1 MKGTFKK
8 VLAMA
13 LAMTMAAGVLT
24 GCGGKILWQ
33 IHLHPVKQQ
42 QPEVKQQAQ
51 QVLQIHLRMPL
62 AVIRVPT

>member
-24 GCGGKILWQ
+24 GCGAIIPDQ
-33 IHLHPVKQQ
+33 CHLF
-42 QPEVKQQAQ
+42 
-51 QVLQIHLRMPL
+51 
-62 AVIRVPT
+62 

>member
-24 GCGGKILWQ
+24 GCGGKDPAGC
-33 IHLHPVKQQ
+33 PVKQQ

-51 QVLQIHLRMPL
+51 QVLQTHLRMPS